1 MSSLQRRLLFFLPL
15 IFLALL
21 APAGARQ
28 LPAGRFNDMRWRL
41 IGPFRGGRALAVA
54 GVPDQPEVA
63 YFGAVGGGA
72 WKTTDGGRVW
82 HPIFDREPVASIG
95 AIAVAPS
102 NPDILYVGTGE
113 ADMRSD
119 ISAGGGV
126 YKSTDGGATWQ
137 FLGLA
142 ATRQIGAILVDPH
155 DPNRVYVAALGHA
168 YGPNPERGVYRS
180 LDGGK
185 TWQKVLYKNADTG
198 AASLI
203 FDPDNARV
211 IYAALW
217 QARRTPW
224 SQYPPIEGTGSG
236 LYRSTDGGDRWTQIS
251 GHGLPSGNL
260 DRIGL
265 AVGSRGRRI
274 YALIAAQNP
283 AEAGLYRS
291 DDAGRSWQLVGTDP
305 RITSRQW
312 YFSGVTVD
320 PTDDNIVYVADVAVY
335 RSSDGGKTFSAF
347 KGAPGGDDYHTL
359 WINPLH
365 PRYLVLASDQGTV
378 VSRDGGQTWSSWY
391 NQPTAQMYHVV
402 TDHRFPYW
410 VYGAQQDSGTAAVVS
425 RSDYGEIS
433 VRGWHPVGGGESG
446 YIAPDPRDPDIV
458 YAGGT
463 YGDLTRYDHRT
474 GQVQNIRPAPLAT
487 FGADPATRQY
497 RFTWTSPLVF
507 SPIDQ
512 KTLYFGAQVLLQTRD
527 GGQSW
532 QQISPDLTVLPNE
545 TDPDPKAPL
554 SVANARI
561 RRHGVIY
568 TVAPSP
574 VAAGEIWVG
583 TDDGLIQLTRDGG
596 KNWRNVTPP
605 GISAWS
611 KISLIEASPFEAGTA
626 YAAVDRHRLDDMRPY
641 IYRTHD
647 FGKTWQWIATGIPGN
662 AYVHAVREDPVRKR
676 LLYAGTEFGVY
687 VSFDDGD
694 HWQSLQLNLPTA
706 PVRDLAI
713 EQGDLVAATHG
724 RSFWILDDLA
734 PLRQMNAQTSAAS
747 VWLFRP
753 RTATRIRRTE
763 NQDTPLPL
771 ETPVGTNPPEGAIL
785 DYHLAVPRQ
794 PVALQILDGHGAVL
808 RSFRSDT
815 KPAPLD
821 TKAPFPTAWLQSEA
835 VLPAHVG
842 LNRFVWDL
850 RTATPPALGF
860 GYGMGAIIGG
870 GTDRLPE
877 GPLVLPGQYQV
888 RLIVDGKA
896 WTQPL
901 TVRQDP
907 RVATSASD
915 LAAQWKLEQQI
926 VQVMQQS
933 HDAYA
938 QAQGALQQLQKEP
951 ASAALASR
959 VKAIEAALTK
969 ANGDFSTLLI
979 VADSADAAPTQQ
991 IQAAFAQARGALK
1004 KTLQTWQQ
1012 MRTTELSA
1020 LPMPPIIPDIK
1031 PIMTEESY

>member
-1 MSSLQRRLLFFLPL
+1 MTSFRRVFLPVL
-15 IFLALL
+15 LLALL
-21 APAGARQ
+21 SLAGARQ
-28 LPAGRFNDMRWRL
+28 LPANQSNDMRWRL

-54 GVPDQPEVA
+54 GVPGQPEVA
-63 YFGAVGGGA
+63 YFGAVGGGV

-82 HPIFDREPVASIG
+82 RPIFDHEPVASIG

-102 NPDILYVGTGE
+102 DPNIIYVGTGE

-119 ISAGGGV
+119 ISAGGGM

-142 ATRQIGAILVDPH
+142 ATRQIAAILVDPH
-155 DPNRVYVAALGHA
+155 DPDRVYVAALGHA

-180 LDGGK
+180 LNGGR
-185 TWQKVLYKNADTG
+185 TWQKVLYKNSETG
-198 AASLI
+198 AASLA
-203 FDPDNARV
+203 FDPDNPHV
-211 IYAALW
+211 LYATLW

-224 SQYPPIEGTGSG
+224 SQYPPDEGPGSG
-236 LYRSTDGGDRWTQIS
+236 LYRSNDGGDTWKQIS

-260 DRIGL
+260 GRIGL
-265 AVGSRGRRI
+265 ALGAHGRRI
-274 YALIAAQNP
+274 YALIAAQKP
-283 AEAGLYRS
+283 AASGLYRS
-291 DDAGRSWQLVGTDP
+291 DDAGQSWHLVSTDP

-312 YFSGVTVD
+312 YFSGITVD
-320 PTDDNIVYVADVAVY
+320 STNDNIVYVADVALY
-335 RSSDGGKTFSAF
+335 RSSDGGRTFSAL

-365 PRYLVLASDQGTV
+365 PRHMVLASDQGTV
-378 VSRDGGQTWSSWY
+378 MSHDGGRTWSSWY
-391 NQPTAQMYHVV
+391 NQPTAQFYHVV

-433 VRGWHPVGGGESG
+433 FRDWHPVGGGESG
-446 YIAPDPRDPDIV
+446 YIAPDPHNPGIV

-487 FGADPATRQY
+487 FGANPATMQY

-507 SPIDQ
+507 SPIDR

-527 GGQSW
+527 GGHSW
-532 QQISPDLTVLPNE
+532 QQISPDLTVLPGE

-554 SVANARI
+554 SAANARA
-561 RRHGVIY
+561 RKRGVIY
-568 TVAPSP
+568 TIAPSP
-574 VAAGEIWVG
+574 VAAGEIWAG

-596 KNWRNVTPP
+596 KHWQNVTPP
-605 GISAWS
+605 GLSAWS
-611 KISLIEASPFEAGTA
+611 KISLIEASPFDAGTA
-626 YAAVDRHRLDDMRPY
+626 YAAVDRHRLDDIRPY
-641 IYRTHD
+641 LYRTHD
-647 FGKTWQWIATGIPGN
+647 FGKTWQLITQGIPEH
-662 AYVHAVREDPVRKR
+662 AYVHAVREDPERKG
-676 LLYAGTEFGVY
+676 LLYAGTEFGVC

-713 EQGDLVAATHG
+713 EQGDLIAATHG

-734 PLRQMNAQTSAAS
+734 PLRQMNAQTARAG

-753 RTATRIRRTE
+753 RMATRIRRTE

-771 ETPVGTNPPEGAIL
+771 ETPVGTNPPTGAIL
-785 DYHLAVPRQ
+785 DYQLAALPHQ
-794 PVALQILDGHGAVL
+794 PVELQILDAHGAVL
-808 RSFRSDT
+808 RRFRSDA

-821 TKAPFPTAWLQSEA
+821 TKAPFPTVWLQPEE

-850 RTATPPALGF
+850 RTATPAALGF

-870 GTDRLPE
+870 GTDRLPQ
-877 GPLVLPGQYQV
+877 GPLVLPGTYQV
-888 RLIVDGKA
+888 RLIVNGKSY
-896 WTQPL
+896 TQPL

-907 RVATSASD
+907 RVSTSSAA
-915 LAAQWKLEQQI
+915 LTAQWRLEQQI
-926 VQVMQQS
+926 MQAMQQS
-933 HDAYA
+933 RGTYA
-938 QAQGALQQLQKEP
+938 QAQGMLQQLQKKP
-951 ASAALASR
+951 ANAALVNRVKMVMAALA
-959 VKAIEAALTK
+959 K
-969 ANGDFSTLLI
+969 ANGDLSTLLI
-979 VADSADAAPTQQ
+979 VVDSADAAPTQQ
-991 IQAAFAQARGALK
+991 AQTAFTGARNNLQ
-1004 KTLQTWQQ
+1004 KTLQSWQQ
-1012 MRTTELSA
+1012 LRRTELST
-1020 LPMPPIIPDIK
+1020 LPARPVTPDIK
-1031 PIMTEESY
+1031 PVMIEESY